1 MKEKSLFPRR
11 VKSEITGELLEI
23 LERWLLYQLIISSS
37 HSDHFEKQDRYFE
50 GRSKQEERSGQ
61 GSKLIWLIRVVNAKG
76 DSKSTA
82 QTLLSFLRIPA
93 IELCRESASSRRR
106 RMSSATHQLVYRM
119 HTR

>member
-1 MKEKSLFPRR
+1 MGFRSYWTEKRDDIRPLSSMYLQQDKAKLLVPSSCEVGDHRR
-11 VKSEITGELLEI
+11 ALS
-23 LERWLLYQLIISSS
+23 
-37 HSDHFEKQDRYFE
+37 
-50 GRSKQEERSGQ
+50 
-61 GSKLIWLIRVVNAKG
+61 VNAKG

>member
-1 MKEKSLFPRR
+1 MGFRSCWTEKRDDIMPLSSMYLQQDKAKLVTFTTENRAAREKKEINEGEKLVPSSCEVGDHRR
-11 VKSEITGELLEI
+11 ALS
-23 LERWLLYQLIISSS
+23 
-37 HSDHFEKQDRYFE
+37 
-50 GRSKQEERSGQ
+50 
-61 GSKLIWLIRVVNAKG
+61 VNAKG

-93 IELCRESASSRRR
+93 IELCRESASSRRH